1 MYRKTV
7 TLVPDLTQGYR
18 DKYNRILAHAYLS
31 DGTLFSAK
39 MIELGYGFR
48 YVYGK
53 KLTIED
59 AQLQTAEKIAKNAN
73 RGVWKV
79 CDGVRK
85 KVDGILKISAKPPL
99 YAIYPSGVFDIPRSI
114 APLSSSPACNTKK
127 RFCRDMNS
135 CEEARF
141 YLLSCRVQSL
151 DADKDGVPC
160 ESICK

>member
-59 AQLQTAEKIAKNAN
+59 TQLQAAEKIAKTAN

-85 KVDGILKISAKPPL
+85 KVDDILKISEKPL
-99 YAIYPSGVFDIPRSI
+99 LDTIYPSGVFDIPRSI
-114 APLSSSPACNTKK
+114 APLLFSPVYSIRK
-127 RFCRDMNS
+127 RF
-135 CEEARF
+135 
-141 YLLSCRVQSL
+141 
-151 DADKDGVPC
+151 
-160 ESICK
+160 